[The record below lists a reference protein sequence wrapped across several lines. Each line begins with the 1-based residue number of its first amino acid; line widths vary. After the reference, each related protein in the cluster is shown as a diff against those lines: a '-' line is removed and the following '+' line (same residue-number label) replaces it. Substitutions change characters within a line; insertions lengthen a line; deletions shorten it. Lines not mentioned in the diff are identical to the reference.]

1 MVSHH
6 CALSREEIMHS
17 VLGCFIVTINSKI
30 VKCDETILQLLF
42 ETLIYLV
49 KSFLHELKIPFY
61 FLING
66 Q

>member
-1 MVSHH
+1 
-6 CALSREEIMHS
+6 MHS